1 MPPSSR
7 KLRSFRQVLEGGET
21 QDFKLLFDHF
31 DPPVKPMD
39 FSGAGGGAAGGRR
52 VARVEQRD
60 VDVGALHSQAPRDE
74 AMSAMLDVSK
84 SSVDVWRIGATQHR
98 FGHSNPACV
107 RPVDR
112 SKGRIK
118 GSDDPFVLPLILDW
132 TFEC

>member
-1 MPPSSR
+1 MLYAETIIPPRLGHYCCGLAFCSMRARLGSR
-7 KLRSFRQVLEGGET
+7 F
-21 QDFKLLFDHF
+21 
-31 DPPVKPMD
+31 
-39 FSGAGGGAAGGRR
+39 
-52 VARVEQRD
+52 VAW
-60 VDVGALHSQAPRDE
+60 LHSQAPRDE

-118 GSDDPFVLPLILDW
+118 GSDDLLCYL
-132 TFEC
+132 

>member
-7 KLRSFRQVLEGGET
+7 KLRSAGQVLEGGET

-84 SSVDVWRIGATQHR
+84 SSVDVWRIGATHTV
-98 FGHSNPACV
+98 FGSAAPRVTTC
-107 RPVDR
+107 RPIQR
-112 SKGRIK
+112 SDQR
-118 GSDDPFVLPLILDW
+118 V
-132 TFEC
+132 